1 MTFRNLSELDFNFLF
16 KLIFPTATPKARL
29 SWKAW
34 PRRALW
40 HDKLIEEISTLA
52 FNISVPSI
60 TECIFVKFHTEV
72 KLDHDIKRGLCVTIS
87 YLCVNAFPSAEI

>member
-1 MTFRNLSELDFNFLF
+1 MTFWNFSEPDFNFLF
-16 KLIFPTATPKARL
+16 NLIFPTATPKARL

-34 PRRALW
+34 PKRALW

-60 TECIFVKFHTEV
+60 TESIFVKFHADV
-72 KLDHDIKRGLCVTIS
+72 KLDHNITRGLCVTIP
-87 YLCVNAFPSAEI
+87 YLRVMLFPPQK